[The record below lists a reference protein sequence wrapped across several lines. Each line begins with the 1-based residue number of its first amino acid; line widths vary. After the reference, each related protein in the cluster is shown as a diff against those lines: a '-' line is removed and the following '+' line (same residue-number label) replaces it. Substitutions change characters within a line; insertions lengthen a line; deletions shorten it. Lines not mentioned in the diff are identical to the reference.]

1 MSNTPRSSN
10 ARARQTRA
18 QAEAELFK
26 YDDSANLCKLETSPV
41 SGAERWVQMNRVTR
55 SACRSPASSSIH
67 SHHSQSHSHTHS
79 TPEPTHKLPTP
90 PFEPEISDDQGPDL
104 TDDQE
109 DEGGTQCYA
118 YALMRGERQVV
129 VSETVQFD
137 GDRVEIRKQAARH
150 GLTQLENKYAQLVQ
164 KLEQGEGA

>member
-1 MSNTPRSSN
+1 MAIGALNASVATLAVANTGV
-10 ARARQTRA
+10 A
-18 QAEAELFK
+18 
-26 YDDSANLCKLETSPV
+26 D
-41 SGAERWVQMNRVTR
+41 
-55 SACRSPASSSIH
+55 
-67 SHHSQSHSHTHS
+67 
-79 TPEPTHKLPTP
+79 
-90 PFEPEISDDQGPDL
+90 
-104 TDDQE
+104 DDQE

-150 GLTQLENKYAQLVQ
+150 GLTQLENKYAQLVE